1 MMICYYLVVLQLSIT
16 LEDPRNAT
24 NSAVLV
30 ESADISQG
38 FSNKVDQDG
47 ATVYEHQA
55 NVSYFSFSISCVS
68 FCLHKMM

>member
-1 MMICYYLVVLQLSIT
+1 MICYSFVVLQLSIT

-24 NSAVLV
+24 NTKVLV

-55 NVSYFSFSISCVS
+55 NVSYFYNLMCLF